1 MADKFSEV
9 TSRIYWTDIRM
20 GFQKI
25 SCEDGRKM
33 QMVWDRIW

>member
-20 GFQKI
+20 GF
-25 SCEDGRKM
+25 
-33 QMVWDRIW
+33 